1 VIEEYLKPEYDN
13 YKQRKIA
20 LVNPPDPFFAGMM
33 PLGIASLSA
42 YLKLHGVNNIEM
54 LDSNCENIQ
63 QKYTHADIVGVTA
76 VTQSSVSAAK
86 FASYVKSRHPE
97 TLLVFGGVHMS
108 TSYRL
113 PEPFDVGVVGE
124 GEVTMLEL
132 SLLPD
137 FTVETLKTISGIC
150 YRDKER
156 NLKFTVP
163 RPLVKDLD
171 EFPIPDRESLNLA
184 HYVASRLVVPGHPG
198 RTLSMLSSRGCPF
211 TCRFCSTKVHWSR
224 FRAHSAERVVEE
236 LELLVDTYGAEVVE
250 LFDDLFTANKKRMF
264 KVRDLMVEKGLN
276 KRVQLMVLSR
286 SDNTDDA
293 VMQALKDMNVVV
305 IGAGFESG
313 SQKMIKYIKKDTTT
327 VQDHRNMIAL
337 AEKYNIL
344 IMASFLIGNPTETKE
359 DLEETLAFIREYGKS
374 PAFVPLTYIA
384 AVFPGTEYYDIA
396 KERGLLVDEYD
407 RILMDI
413 NHNIDSY
420 KRAPLLTELP
430 IEEFFK
436 ISHQFM

>member
-1 VIEEYLKPEYDN
+1 MVEKYLNSEYARCR
-13 YKQRKIA
+13 QRKIS

-33 PLGIASLSA
+33 PLGLASLSA
-42 YLKLHGVNNIEM
+42 YLKQHEINNIEV
-54 LDSNCENIQ
+54 LDANWQDIYSN
-63 QKYTHADIVGVTA
+63 YTYSDIVGITA
-76 VTQSSVSAAK
+76 VTQSVVAASK
-86 FASYVKSRHPE
+86 FARMAKRKNAN
-97 TLLVFGGVHMS
+97 TLLVLGGVHLS
-108 TSYRL
+108 TAYEM

-124 GEVTMLEL
+124 GEVSFLEL
-132 SLLPD
+132 IMLSE
-137 FTVETLKTISGIC
+137 FTEETLKNIPGIC

-156 NLKFTVP
+156 KLKFTVP
-163 RPLVKDLD
+163 RPLVKNLD
-171 EFPIPDRESLNLA
+171 DFPIPDRDIMNME
-184 HYVASRLVVPGHPG
+184 HYAASRLIVPGHPG

-236 LELLVDTYGAEVVE
+236 LELLVDTYGVEVVE

-264 KVRDLMVEKGLN
+264 KIRDLMLERGLN

-286 SDNTDDA
+286 SDTTDES
-293 VMQALKDMNVVV
+293 VMKALKDMNVVV
-305 IGAGFESG
+305 IGAGFESA

-327 VQDHRNMIAL
+327 VQDHRNLIAL
-337 AEKYNIL
+337 AEKYGIL
-344 IMASFLIGNPTETKE
+344 IMASFLIGNPTETRE
-359 DLEETLAFIREYGKS
+359 DLEETIAFIREYAKS

-396 KERGLLVDEYD
+396 KERGLAVDRYD
-407 RILMDI
+407 LILMDI

-420 KRAPLLTELP
+420 KKAPLLTELP

-436 ISHQFM
+436 ISHKFM

>member
-1 VIEEYLKPEYDN
+1 MLKEYLKSEYTQ
-13 YKQRKIA
+13 YKQRKIS

-42 YLKLHGVNNIEM
+42 YLKLHGVSNIET
-54 LDSNCENIQ
+54 LDSNCENIN
-63 QKYTHADIVGVTA
+63 QKYIHADIVGVTA
-76 VTQSSVSAAK
+76 VTQSSVTAAN
-86 FASYVKSRHPE
+86 FARFVKARHPD

-108 TSYRL
+108 TSHKM

-132 SLLPD
+132 VMLPN
-137 FTVETLKTISGIC
+137 FSIEELKKVPGIC
-150 YRDKER
+150 YRDENR

-163 RPLVKDLD
+163 RLLVKNLD
-171 EFPIPDRESLNLA
+171 EFPIPDRESLNLD

-264 KVRDLMVEKGLN
+264 KIRDLMVEKGLN

-286 SDNTDDA
+286 SDNTDDE
-293 VMQALKDMNVVV
+293 VMKALKDMNVVV
-305 IGAGFESG
+305 IGAGFESA

-327 VQDHRNMIAL
+327 VQDHRNLIAL
-337 AEKYNIL
+337 AEKYGIL
-344 IMASFLIGNPTETKE
+344 IMASFLIGNPTETRE
-359 DLEETLAFIREYGKS
+359 DLEETLAFIREYHGS

-396 KERGLLVDEYD
+396 KERGLPVDEYD

-413 NHNIDSY
+413 NPNIESY
-420 KRAPLLTELP
+420 RRAPLLTELP